1 MDGFPPGAVYPV
13 MKDGNLDVTGQL
25 GALRRYA
32 LSLTRHPADA
42 EDLVHDTLVKA
53 IERQEQFRL
62 GRNLRTWLLSI
73 LHNAFVDG
81 QRSRRAETLRAAEF
95 GRAADNAA
103 PAGQEHSA
111 RLHEVREAF
120 MTLPDDQRAALH
132 LVSIDGLS
140 YEEAAVALGV
150 PVGTVVS
157 RISRA
162 RARLRSIEDG
172 TARGA
177 NIIPLRALGGVDD
190 PA

>member
-1 MDGFPPGAVYPV
+1 MDGNPPGAVYPV

-81 QRSRRAETLRAAEF
+81 QRARRIEALRTAEISYAT
-95 GRAADNAA
+95 DIAA
-103 PAGQEHSA
+103 PAGQEAAA
-111 RLHEVREAF
+111 RLAEVREAF

-140 YEEAAVALGV
+140 YDEAAVSLGI
-150 PVGTVVS
+150 PVGTLVS

-162 RARLRSIEDG
+162 RARLRAIEDG
-172 TARGA
+172 TASGA
-177 NIIPLRALGGVDD
+177 NVIPLRNQGGIDG
-190 PA
+190 